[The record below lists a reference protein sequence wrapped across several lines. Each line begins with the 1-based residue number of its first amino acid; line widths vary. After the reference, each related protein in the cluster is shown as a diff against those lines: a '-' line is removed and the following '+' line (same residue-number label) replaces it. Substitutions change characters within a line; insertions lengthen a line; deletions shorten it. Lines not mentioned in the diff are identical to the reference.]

1 MGIQTTFSRG
11 SSENILAFI
20 MIFEHIPSSSDN
32 SAIIDTSYETLDN
45 ISGKLTNSLLSILH
59 LNCRSLNN
67 KTTDLATFL
76 HFCSPDI
83 IGMTETW
90 LDNERLNRL
99 YFKITTS
106 FSRTVKREEAEVLV
120 SSSTLNYLIRLLTTI
135 TQLHLLSF

>member
-1 MGIQTTFSRG
+1 
-11 SSENILAFI
+11 

-90 LDNERLNRL
+90 LDNEKAKSVIFQN
-99 YFKITTS
+99 YNFVFKN
-106 FSRTVKREEAEVLV
+106 REEGRGGGVGFLINSQLSYSVVDVNYSA
-120 SSSTLNYLIRLLTTI
+120 SSFEFLTIKVIHPHKTYLYCVI
-135 TQLHLLSF
+135 